1 MNYICSIFLTLFV
14 VFRPL
19 VPLVEYAVHYNY
31 ISEVLC
37 VNKDNAELHCN
48 GKCYLRKQLSKVNDT
63 DSSPSNKTKSSGQ
76 KLLDI
81 YVLPEITEINT
92 TENTFISNFNFLY
105 KTAYS
110 FLFLKYIF
118 RPPVFSV

>member
-1 MNYICSIFLTLFV
+1 MNLICSIFLTLFV

-19 VPLVEYAVHYNY
+19 VPLVEYAVNYDY

-37 VNKDNAELHCN
+37 VNKSNPELHCN
-48 GKCYLRKQLSKVNDT
+48 GKCYLSKEIAKTNDT
-63 DSSPSNKTKSSGQ
+63 DSSPLNKTKNSGQ

-81 YVLPEITEINT
+81 YVLPEITAINKS
-92 TENTFISNFNFLY
+92 ENAFFLNPDFLY

-110 FLFLKYIF
+110 FLFLKSIF
-118 RPPVFSV
+118 KPPVF

>member
-1 MNYICSIFLTLFV
+1 MNIICSIFFTVFV

-19 VPLVEYAVHYNY
+19 MPLVEYAVNYDY

-37 VNKDNAELHCN
+37 VNKSNIELHCN
-48 GKCYLRKQLSKVNDT
+48 GKCYLKNELAKTNDT
-63 DSSPSNKTKSSGQ
+63 DSSPLNKTKNSGQ

-81 YVLPEITEINT
+81 YVLPEITEINKT
-92 TENTFISNFNFLY
+92 GNVFFSNSDFLY
-105 KTAYS
+105 ETAYS
-110 FLFLKYIF
+110 FLFLNPIF

>member
-1 MNYICSIFLTLFV
+1 MNLVCSIFLTLFV

-19 VPLVEYAVHYNY
+19 VPLVEYAVNFEY

-37 VNKDNAELHCN
+37 INKSNPELHCN
-48 GKCYLRKQLSKVNDT
+48 GKCYLSKEIAKTNDT
-63 DSSPSNKTKSSGQ
+63 DSSPLNKTKNSGQ

-81 YVLPEITEINT
+81 YVLPEITEIT
-92 TENTFISNFNFLY
+92 AAEKKIFSNSNFLY

-110 FLFLKYIF
+110 FLFLKHIF
-118 RPPVFSV
+118 RPPVF

>member
-1 MNYICSIFLTLFV
+1 MNLICSIFLTLFV

-19 VPLVEYAVHYNY
+19 VPLAEYAVNYDY

-37 VNKDNAELHCN
+37 VNKSNPELHCN
-48 GKCYLRKQLSKVNDT
+48 GKCYLKKEIAKTNDT
-63 DSSPSNKTKSSGQ
+63 DSSPLNKTKNSGQ

-81 YVLPEITEINT
+81 YVLPEITEIRK
-92 TENTFISNFNFLY
+92 TENAFFSNLNFRD

-110 FLFLKYIF
+110 FLFLKHIF
-118 RPPVFSV
+118 RPPVF

>member
-19 VPLVEYAVHYNY
+19 VPVVEYAVNYDY

-37 VNKDNAELHCN
+37 VNKSRPEIHCN
-48 GKCYLRKQLSKVNDT
+48 GKCYLKKQLANANDT
-63 DSSPSNKTKSSGQ
+63 DSSPLTKTKNSGQ

-81 YVLPEITEINT
+81 YVLPEITEISK